1 MTGKRL
7 NWFRKIALLAI
18 FGLFLYHT
26 GAQNSQTFYFMEDAP
41 GAALMNPAFAPEDD
55 LVLGLPVISGTSI
68 GFHNDFKLKNLY
80 SKGNGLFSSDT
91 AKMDL
96 ESFYDVLSGQNAVN
110 SKAEVAMFYF
120 GIRNKKNYYSFFM
133 NEKAW
138 FRGQF
143 DKKFIE
149 YFRKG
154 TKPYYGTDTDM
165 GNFSFNI
172 MQYREFGLGIS
183 RKVTKKLTCGAALKM
198 LFGRIHMEAEELAIQ
213 IQTIQTSPPNEKK
226 LYIMPSGEIY
236 ISGPVSYVKDT
247 VDQSERLKSE
257 VIPADYFFNFRNLG
271 VAADLGIRYQYNER
285 FNFSASVTDLGFLH
299 FSKKNYLVHAA
310 YGLEYTKESL
320 TQVTGPED
328 SYLFRK
334 AFRDSIPF
342 MTHSE
347 STDARVI
354 PLPVNLYLG
363 GNYRIDRK
371 WEAGFSGKLCIL
383 KNSVYPVATL
393 AARAS
398 FSDNSTLIF
407 SNSIIRG
414 RYINPGLGW
423 SYASRIMHFYVVTDN
438 MVALFSPSSVKNL
451 NLQLGI
457 NLLLNH

>member
-1 MTGKRL
+1 MIGIRL
-7 NWFRKIALLAI
+7 NWFRKIALLAT

-41 GAALMNPAFAPEDD
+41 GAALMNPAFAPDDD
-55 LVLGLPVISGTSI
+55 LVLGLPVISGISI

-80 SKGNGLFSSDT
+80 SKGNSLFSSDT

-96 ESFYDVLSGQNAVN
+96 NSFYDVLSGQNAVN
-110 SKAEVAMFYF
+110 IKADALMFYF
-120 GIRNKKNYYSFFM
+120 GIRNKKNQYSFFM

-138 FRGQF
+138 FQGQF
-143 DKKFIE
+143 DKKLVKFFME
-149 YFRKG
+149 G
-154 TKPYYGTDTDM
+154 TKPYYEEGTDTDL
-165 GNFSFNI
+165 GIFSFDI

-183 RKVTKKLTCGAALKM
+183 RKVTNKLTGGAALKI
-198 LFGRIHMEAEELAIQ
+198 LFGRIHMEAEELAFQ
-213 IQTIQTSPPNEKK
+213 IQTSPAVEK
-226 LYIMPSGEIY
+226 LYIRPSGEIY
-236 ISGPVSYVKDT
+236 ISGPVSYEKDT

-285 FNFSASVTDLGFLH
+285 FRFSASVTDLGFLH
-299 FSKKNYLVHAA
+299 FSKNNYLVHAA
-310 YGLEYTKESL
+310 NSLEYEKESL
-320 TQVTGPED
+320 TQVIGPED

-371 WEAGFSGKLCIL
+371 WEVGFSGKLCIL

-393 AARAS
+393 AAKAS

-414 RYINPGLGW
+414 RYINPGFGW
-423 SYASRIMHFYVVTDN
+423 SYTSPIMHFYVVTDN
-438 MVALFSPSSVKNL
+438 IVALFSPSSVKNL